1 MPCAVVRVAAID
13 VAPLAVHPHLEVTLK
28 RLNIR
33 HTFVADGDGLKRDII
48 SVLDMKSD
56 FEAILANASKMKKD
70 HKKGPKE
77 PLKGKVLGMVFEKP
91 SLRTRVSFEVG
102 MIQLGG
108 KALYIGPDEVSIGK
122 RESVSD
128 VAHVLSRYVSC
139 IMYRAFS
146 NKIMRELAQNASVP
160 VINGLDDMEH
170 PCQCAADLLTVME
183 KKHKLAGLKL
193 TYVGD
198 GNNVCNS
205 LLLGCA
211 LVGMNMSA
219 ATPKDFKPDSEILA
233 KAEEI
238 AKDKKCKIELFSNP
252 FQAAEGADV
261 IYTDTWVSMGQESE
275 KEQREKLFL
284 PYQVNDKLC
293 EKANKDWIFM
303 HCLPAH
309 RSMEVSASVIDGPHS
324 VVFDQAENR
333 MHAQKAILVAVLS

>member
-1 MPCAVVRVAAID
+1 M
-13 VAPLAVHPHLEVTLK
+13 
-28 RLNIR
+28 
-33 HTFVADGDGLKRDII
+33 KRDII
-48 SVLDMKSD
+48 SVLDMKND
-56 FEAILANASKMKKD
+56 FEAILTNALKMKKD
-70 HKKGPKE
+70 HKKGPKD
-77 PLKGKVLGMVFEKP
+77 PLRGKVLGMVFEKP
-91 SLRTRVSFEVG
+91 SLRTRISFEVG
-102 MIQLGG
+102 MGQLGG

-128 VAHVLSRYVSC
+128 VAHVLSRYVNC

-146 NKIMRELAQNASVP
+146 NKVMVELAQNASVS

-183 KKHKLAGLKL
+183 KKRKLSGLQL
-193 TYVGD
+193 SYVGD

-205 LLLGCA
+205 LMLGCA
-211 LVGMNMSA
+211 LVGMNMRV
-219 ATPKDFKPDSEILA
+219 ATPKDFKPNADLLSKAQEISKPKGA
-233 KAEEI
+233 
-238 AKDKKCKIELFSNP
+238 KIEVMSNP

-275 KEQREKLFL
+275 REQREKLFL

-293 EKANKDWIFM
+293 EKANKDWIFL

-309 RSMEVSASVIDGPHS
+309 RNLEVSASVIDGPHS

>member
-1 MPCAVVRVAAID
+1 MVTAV
-13 VAPLAVHPHLEVTLK
+13 
-28 RLNIR
+28 
-33 HTFVADGDGLKRDII
+33 KRDII
-48 SVLDMKSD
+48 SVLDMKDD
-56 FEAILANASKMKKD
+56 FEQILASAMRMKKEP
-70 HKKGPKE
+70 KKGKKE
-77 PLKGKVLGMVFEKP
+77 PLAGKVLGMVFEKP

-102 MIQLGG
+102 MAQLGG
-108 KALYIGPDEVSIGK
+108 KALYIGPDEVNIGK

-128 VAHVLSRYVSC
+128 VAKVLSRYVSA

-146 NKIMRELAQNASVP
+146 NQIMRELAQHASVP

-183 KKHKLAGLKL
+183 KKGKLKGLQMV
-193 TYVGD
+193 YVGD

-211 LVGMNMSA
+211 LTGMHMRA
-219 ATPKDFKPDSEILA
+219 ATPKDFRPNADIVA
-233 KAEEI
+233 KAQEI
-238 AKDKKCKIELFSNP
+238 AKKTGSKIELLSNP
-252 FQAAEGADV
+252 FQACEAADV

-284 PYQVNDKLC
+284 PYQVNDKLA
-293 EKANKDWIFM
+293 ENANKDWIFL

-309 RSMEVSASVIDGPHS
+309 RGLEVSAEVMDSPHS

-333 MHAQKAILVAVLS
+333 MHAQKAILVAVLG